1 MITAL
6 FYTSMAEAALRTCE
20 IIEKRNATQEQLVPL
35 MLDIIIKRIMSL
47 KVQRIFT
54 GGTVV
59 YFSILDTIGKLCD
72 EYQVKYGSTELGL
85 IAYKFYSIDHKSDI
99 KHEVLSYLVEMRIND
114 DDKYI

>member
-1 MITAL
+1 
-6 FYTSMAEAALRTCE
+6 
-20 IIEKRNATQEQLVPL
+20 
-35 MLDIIIKRIMSL
+35 MSL

-85 IAYKFYSIDHKSDI
+85 IAYKFYSIDHKSDV
-99 KHEVLSYLVEMRIND
+99 KHEALSYRPVPGVEIKIND